1 MSNRKTG
8 LKFEDLPKAT
18 EMLLEKVEN
27 LEKEIIDLKKNFQ
40 PIVPV
45 ELMTRKETAQFFSI
59 SLVTLHQWVK
69 QRTLISYKISNKVYF
84 KRTEIIKAMCASRD

>member
-1 MSNRKTG
+1 MSHSKTG
-8 LKFEDLPKAT
+8 LKFEDLPRAM

-27 LEKEIIDLKKNFQ
+27 LEKEIMDLKTNFQ

-59 SLVTLHQWVK
+59 SLVTVHQWVK
-69 QRTLISYKISNKVYF
+69 QGTLISHKISNKVYF
-84 KRTEIIKAMCASRD
+84 KRSEVINTMSASRD

>member
-1 MSNRKTG
+1 MTRGKTG
-8 LKFEDLPKAT
+8 LKFEDLPKGV

-27 LEKEIIDLKKNFQ
+27 LEKEIIDLKNNFQ

-59 SLVTLHQWVK
+59 SLVTLHKWVK
-69 QRTLISYKISNKVYF
+69 QGTLISHKISNKVYF
-84 KRTEIIKAMCASRD
+84 KRSEVINAMSASRD